1 MRANSATVSCSPL
14 APGSTPA
21 ARSTRS
27 ASAGEPAQPA
37 SAARRV
43 LRRCPNA
50 ASMTLKT
57 AARLADVA
65 GGSWRVNVTSREST
79 FGTGQNTLRGTV
91 PAGRAAAY
99 QASFADGAPYTRLP
113 GPAHIRSATSACT
126 ITSPRASDEK
136 AASRCSATGT
146 ATL

>member
-65 GGSWRVNVTSREST
+65 GGSWRVNATSREST

-126 ITSPRASDEK
+126 ITTPRASDWK
-136 AASRCSATGT
+136 AGSRCSTTGT

>member
-1 MRANSATVSCSPL
+1 MRANSATVSCSPR
-14 APGSTPA
+14 APAATPA

-27 ASAGEPAQPA
+27 ASAGDPAQPA
-37 SAARRV
+37 SAARSV

-50 ASMTLKT
+50 ASMTRNTSSL
-57 AARLADVA
+57 LADVA
-65 GGSWRVNVTSREST
+65 GGSWRVNATSREST

-126 ITSPRASDEK
+126 ITTPRASEGNS
-136 AASRCSATGT
+136 ASRCSTTGT